1 MLGGPIGTGDYFDPS
16 IRGSFPTPNESSL
29 RTGLTPGGGGSM
41 FPAPSPN
48 SQALFQQLQSGGAT
62 PSTLDF
68 HRTAM
73 SAAAAQ
79 KNIQTGANGATS
91 QPAHKRAPIA
101 SMDTSTQ
108 QQGQNQVFGEN
119 QQHNDAANG
128 LFLLAQAGTDQTN
141 NQFAIPNPPSG
152 IIQNSNQARA
162 QETPPNMPKRAGR
175 NANGSIGGSLSDSAQ
190 GQSELSG
197 ERSDSAEQAMP
208 TTRTRSKRTTTAK
221 GAAAGSGRR
230 KADDTPLKQPSAK
243 KSKTSNDNSG
253 LNLDM
258 NMDGMESD
266 EEQEQMNIKEEQY
279 HENGKKMTDEEKRK
293 NFLERNRYVHLIF
306 TCCPLWL
313 TSRN

>member
-1 MLGGPIGTGDYFDPS
+1 
-16 IRGSFPTPNESSL
+16 
-29 RTGLTPGGGGSM
+29 M

-79 KNIQTGANGATS
+79 KGIQAGANGAIS
-91 QPAHKRAPIA
+91 QPANKRAPIA
-101 SMDTSTQ
+101 SMDQSTQ
-108 QQGQNQVFGEN
+108 PQGQNQAFGEN

-152 IIQNSNQARA
+152 IVQNNNQGRA
-162 QETPPNMPKRAGR
+162 QETSPNMPKRAGR
-175 NANGSIGGSLSDSAQ
+175 NANGSIGESLSGSAR

-197 ERSDSAEQAMP
+197 ERSDSAEQALP
-208 TTRTRSKRTTTAK
+208 TTRTRSKRTSTVK
-221 GAAAGSGRR
+221 GAAAGNGRR
-230 KADDTPLKQPSAK
+230 KADETPSKQPPAK
-243 KSKTSNDNSG
+243 KSKTGNGNSG

-258 NMDGMESD
+258 NMDGMDSD

-293 NFLERNRYVHLIF
+293 NFLERNRYVQLIF
-306 TCCPLWL
+306 ISIL
-313 TSRN
+313 SF